1 MASNPGGRCCTIGV
15 KHEGEAKGETKKIG
29 ESRPDST
36 PYHLASTMLITL
48 CSLDLLLLPRGQAD
62 RKRHPHPPR
71 RHRPR
76 VHQRPA
82 VSPAFQNPIRL
93 LWLTHP
99 LPSIADQFA
108 ANGYF
113 VVMPDLFEGDPIPLN
128 RPEDFDIMAWLQKSG
143 PEGKGHGTGQVDPI
157 VEAVIKE
164 MRSNLGVKKIG
175 SVGYCFGA
183 KYVARYLAK
192 GKGIDVG
199 AMAHPSFV
207 EADEIKGMAGPLSI
221 AAAETDAIFPE
232 EKRHETEKLLKEMK
246 IPYQICLYSD
256 VEHGFAVR
264 ADMSKREAK
273 FAKEAAFLQHVQW
286 FDEFVKGKRDSAA

>member
-15 KHEGEAKGETKKIG
+15 KHEGEAKGQLKNIGNISTYFAYPEDKKTDNAVLILPDVIG
-29 ESRPDST
+29 HEFINAQ
-36 PYHLASTMLITL
+36 L
-48 CSLDLLLLPRGQAD
+48 
-62 RKRHPHPPR
+62 
-71 RHRPR
+71 
-76 VHQRPA
+76 
-82 VSPAFQNPIRL
+82 
-93 LWLTHP
+93 
-99 LPSIADQFA
+99 IADQFA

-128 RPEDFDIMAWLQKSG
+128 RPESFDIMAWLQKG
-143 PEGKGHGTGQVDPI
+143 RKGKGHGKDQVDPI

-164 MRSNLGVKKIG
+164 MRDNLGVKRIG

-183 KYVARYLAK
+183 KYVARFLAK

-207 EADEIKGMAGPLSI
+207 DADEIKAMTGPLTI
-221 AAAETDAIFPE
+221 AAAETDQIFPV
-232 EKRHETEKLLKEMK
+232 EKRHETEAMLKEMS
-246 IPYQICLYSD
+246 IPYQMVLYSD

-286 FDEFVKGKRDSAA
+286 FDEFVKGKRDIAA